1 MTINLID
8 HAFAHLHVDSGR
20 YSSVHGKISKHIK
33 YVRNQRDFDGVT
45 IFTDGCIHPQTIS
58 QVKSTHK
65 IAWLIEN
72 RYVNPHAYNI
82 IPHCIDQLDY
92 VLTHDSQ
99 LLEQYPDKCR
109 RVPFGGGW
117 INEENFGI
125 SKKTKLAS
133 IIYSNKKGPH
143 EGYSMRHKIA
153 EKYGDK
159 IDLFGNGSPN
169 PIDNKEDALEDYMF
183 SIVIENINDKNY
195 FTEKLIDPLLV
206 GTIPVYWGC
215 SNINEFI
222 DERGIIRFDMDSFD
236 DVLETL
242 NEETYNN
249 MLKYAKINLEKA
261 KAYEI
266 TEDWIYENVFE

>member
-1 MTINLID
+1 
-8 HAFAHLHVDSGR
+8 
-20 YSSVHGKISKHIK
+20 
-33 YVRNQRDFDGVT
+33 
-45 IFTDGCIHPQTIS
+45 
-58 QVKSTHK
+58 
-65 IAWLIEN
+65 
-72 RYVNPHAYNI
+72 
-82 IPHCIDQLDY
+82 
-92 VLTHDSQ
+92 
-99 LLEQYPDKCR
+99 
-109 RVPFGGGW
+109 
-117 INEENFGI
+117 
-125 SKKTKLAS
+125 
-133 IIYSNKKGPH
+133 
-143 EGYSMRHKIA
+143 MRHKIA